1 MAEQYK
7 DTQILSPIPWPAPK
21 INLLQNSDADDWLP
35 QTASL
40 SSTFLTACQGVNS
53 WELKIETPFCIYSL
67 HECWASP
74 SKGQWNGAWR
84 TLAKN
89 LAPKTSMKMKR
100 PIETWHLC
108 FSKADWSHLAAYPH
122 ENWEAHSIHY
132 LYWQI
137 PTFGLLDPPCTS
149 VQEGIRTL

>member
-1 MAEQYK
+1 MAGQYK
-7 DTQILSPIPWPAPK
+7 VTQILSPIPWPAPK
-21 INLLQNSDADDWLP
+21 INMLQNSDADDWLP

-40 SSTFLTACQGVNS
+40 SSTFPTTCQHIIS
-53 WELKIETPFCIYSL
+53 WELKMETPFCIYSL

-74 SKGQWNGAWR
+74 SKGQWNGAWH

-89 LAPKTSMKMKR
+89 LAPKTSMKTKL
-100 PIETWHLC
+100 PIETWHLG
-108 FSKADWSHLAAYPH
+108 FRKADWSHLSTYPH

-137 PTFGLLDPPCTS
+137 PTFWLLDPPCTS
-149 VQEGIRTL
+149 VQEEIQTL